1 MHPSPAPRKWKE
13 ERAKMGLQFSSG
25 ETFPDI
31 HVAVVVVVVVSLLSW
46 NGAGGIDLGG
56 PLRKFTNWRVM
67 LWLWRCK
74 HTLIGG
80 FMKYESCGKCR
91 VAFVFTNTQLP
102 KPFRMWAV
110 TKADPYIISK
120 AMHAWGCGNISVH
133 LLSLCVRRIGK
144 DTSHVFEE
152 GERKSSFF
160 LNFGLQNQENVLKSD
175 MVLVDKR
182 VQKGVEKWKERDK
195 MGKSATFTSTWN
207 GGRGQKT
214 LVIVFFGFIHTR
226 RSGPNL
232 EQFYFP
238 NLFSLSFNMRYR
250 LGPRAVIGNSKLVLA
265 LATVDL

>member
-1 MHPSPAPRKWKE
+1 MTILSSSASNKPSRNKQVIIESLSFFNNQESDTGYEKGPNFLILSWETFVLKLTPRPTPRGGEWSSTRHRRRGRKGGRKKGFLIKSFVPLAIYASVSGPARKWKE

-91 VAFVFTNTQLP
+91 VAFVFTNTQMP

-133 LLSLCVRRIGK
+133 LLSLCVRRIGW
-144 DTSHVFEE
+144 DTSHVSEE
-152 GERKSSFF
+152 GERKSSFSSISAF
-160 LNFGLQNQENVLKSD
+160 KTKKTCWNQ
-175 MVLVDKR
+175 
-182 VQKGVEKWKERDK
+182 
-195 MGKSATFTSTWN
+195 TWY
-207 GGRGQKT
+207 
-214 LVIVFFGFIHTR
+214 
-226 RSGPNL
+226 S
-232 EQFYFP
+232 
-238 NLFSLSFNMRYR
+238 
-250 LGPRAVIGNSKLVLA
+250 
-265 LATVDL
+265 